1 MSDNPNHLH
10 QIGKCR
16 LDSEKKVLWFNDE
29 PVALPLKAVELLSV
43 LVERSGEVVTKD
55 EIWRAVWQDSF
66 VEETNLTHNIYLL
79 RKTLKDLGEPDLIQ
93 TVPRRGYRFAGE
105 TRTHSNGDLVIE
117 KHSFTRTLVEEV
129 PVEVAQAG
137 PTLPPPLRTYVP
149 TVVAVGA
156 IAAIVV
162 LIAGI
167 AAWKFRGDNTAIAG
181 SAVRSIAVLPLVS
194 VNGEPDDRSLSLGFA
209 DALITSLGE
218 LEGVRVVS
226 TRGSKDLMAISAQDP
241 AQLGKELSVDSVLD
255 GTLQRA
261 NGKLRVTLRLIRSS
275 DGVQIWSGS
284 FDESEDEIFKLQD
297 AMARQTAS
305 ALSREAS
312 AGKHSTEN
320 RDAYHAYLR
329 GRFFFDKRD
338 SENYAKAI
346 DEFNLA
352 VKFDPAYALAY
363 AGLAD
368 VYAMQAN
375 ISAHDRKRRDELYER
390 SRTMAS
396 KALSI
401 DETCAEAHT
410 SLAWIMRVH
419 DWNWEGSE
427 REFKRAIELDPNYA
441 NARQWYSFLLLGLG
455 RMDESL
461 VQMEKA
467 LELEPLSRIIL
478 NNSLTVR
485 NYRGE
490 VEMLSAIV
498 ERLDKMENAGTQRSW
513 AWTLAY
519 SRIGEY
525 AKVIE
530 VGEDHMARNGTK
542 QSSDYLEAN
551 VAIAYARVGDQP
563 KATQILNRLELRAK
577 TDTEAAFRLAQAHA
591 ELGNHDRAIELLRI
605 CLEARDDRM
614 VWIKTEPRFESIR
627 NDPGFQRMLK
637 QMRLA

>member
-1 MSDNPNHLH
+1 
-10 QIGKCR
+10 
-16 LDSEKKVLWFNDE
+16 
-29 PVALPLKAVELLSV
+29 
-43 LVERSGEVVTKD
+43 
-55 EIWRAVWQDSF
+55 
-66 VEETNLTHNIYLL
+66 
-79 RKTLKDLGEPDLIQ
+79 
-93 TVPRRGYRFAGE
+93 
-105 TRTHSNGDLVIE
+105 
-117 KHSFTRTLVEEV
+117 
-129 PVEVAQAG
+129 
-137 PTLPPPLRTYVP
+137 
-149 TVVAVGA
+149 
-156 IAAIVV
+156 
-162 LIAGI
+162 
-167 AAWKFRGDNTAIAG
+167 
-181 SAVRSIAVLPLVS
+181 
-194 VNGEPDDRSLSLGFA
+194 
-209 DALITSLGE
+209 
-218 LEGVRVVS
+218 
-226 TRGSKDLMAISAQDP
+226 MAMSAQDP

-305 ALSREAS
+305 ALAREAR

-352 VKFDPAYALAY
+352 VKFDPNYTLAY

-375 ISAHDRKRRDELYER
+375 ISADDRKRRDELYER

-455 RMDESL
+455 RMDEAL

-478 NNSLTVR
+478 NNSFSVR
-485 NYRGE
+485 NYRD
-490 VEMLSAIV
+490 A
-498 ERLDKMENAGTQRSW
+498 
-513 AWTLAY
+513 
-519 SRIGEY
+519 
-525 AKVIE
+525 
-530 VGEDHMARNGTK
+530 
-542 QSSDYLEAN
+542 
-551 VAIAYARVGDQP
+551 
-563 KATQILNRLELRAK
+563 
-577 TDTEAAFRLAQAHA
+577 
-591 ELGNHDRAIELLRI
+591 
-605 CLEARDDRM
+605 ARDR
-614 VWIKTEPRFESIR
+614 
-627 NDPGFQRMLK
+627 
-637 QMRLA
+637 